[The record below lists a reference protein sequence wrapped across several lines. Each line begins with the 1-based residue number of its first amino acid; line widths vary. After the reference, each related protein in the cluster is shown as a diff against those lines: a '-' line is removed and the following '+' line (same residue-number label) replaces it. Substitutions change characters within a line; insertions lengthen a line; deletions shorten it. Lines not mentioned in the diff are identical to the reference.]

1 MASKLFYGQVIFLI
15 TVQPLFSLQI
25 DLREGLEKNERY
37 STLNLTDSENT
48 TCIKT
53 FNDFNK
59 LSKIECNFSTTYSQE
74 KSFSNSF
81 FNIKVEANNKSSR
94 VTIIPKKNTILF
106 SSDKDVSKLDFFY
119 PRDEIEQAQHWVAVG
134 FNGDKPPFIEN
145 KDLYNWKRINFPI
158 HLNYKNSP
166 IIGALDIDGHPIRE
180 ESTGDVDIYMDL
192 RDSYEKGQYRN
203 VISLGSRIL
212 NDFPNTL
219 FHPEIVLYQ
228 MRALFKLKGY
238 QQIIN
243 LSKEYLKDY
252 SGDGGVAE
260 VLLYTAYVH
269 SKLGFTSYAK
279 YYFVRLFEEHKD
291 SEFKNWGLIYYGDDR
306 ISGGKKAEAMKL
318 YKDALY
324 NTKDIEIATIAAYR
338 LGQIYLEDLKIDDSE
353 FYLSKI
359 VEGNPQFLLNDIN
372 RNYKLAKD
380 LSEHNKTKLSANML
394 RILLKDK
401 KFTDLDDYETMLKDL
416 GVWLDM
422 SGQVEDAYTEYERY
436 LKIYD
441 YGMFDKLVR
450 DNKDKLLFFRD
461 EKNETVRLNNYD
473 YLVEQYGHDSD
484 IGKQAV
490 YEKSKVLYDQKDFNT
505 VLSMENDLNNSSSIF
520 PDSLN
525 VLKNS
530 ALGLAKNN
538 LKNSNCNEA
547 IILVKKFEL
556 KLDQS
561 EDEQLYNCSMENS
574 QYKIAEEITKRR
586 IAQSEDTLKW
596 LYRYSQVL
604 INSGKYREFLKI
616 SDEVISMAKIEKN
629 SNYNEIYYDRYKA
642 FDMLQ
647 DNDKVLDSVAT
658 IDKLFKDSY
667 KNLQSFKTAV
677 DIAKNKKD
685 DLLIEKYGKK
695 VLAIQDRL
703 NSFVETPEIELLITT
718 SLQHQNKFSEVIQ
731 VLENL
736 LKRDLSNDIKSRV
749 YYEMGSAYNNLKNI
763 QKAKESFQKSF
774 ELSPNNSWGR
784 LSSDFLKLL

>member
-1 MASKLFYGQVIFLI
+1 
-15 TVQPLFSLQI
+15 
-25 DLREGLEKNERY
+25 
-37 STLNLTDSENT
+37 
-48 TCIKT
+48 
-53 FNDFNK
+53 
-59 LSKIECNFSTTYSQE
+59 
-74 KSFSNSF
+74 
-81 FNIKVEANNKSSR
+81 
-94 VTIIPKKNTILF
+94 
-106 SSDKDVSKLDFFY
+106 
-119 PRDEIEQAQHWVAVG
+119 
-134 FNGDKPPFIEN
+134 
-145 KDLYNWKRINFPI
+145 
-158 HLNYKNSP
+158 
-166 IIGALDIDGHPIRE
+166 
-180 ESTGDVDIYMDL
+180 
-192 RDSYEKGQYRN
+192 
-203 VISLGSRIL
+203 
-212 NDFPNTL
+212 
-219 FHPEIVLYQ
+219 
-228 MRALFKLKGY
+228 
-238 QQIIN
+238 
-243 LSKEYLKDY
+243 
-252 SGDGGVAE
+252 
-260 VLLYTAYVH
+260 
-269 SKLGFTSYAK
+269 
-279 YYFVRLFEEHKD
+279 
-291 SEFKNWGLIYYGDDR
+291 
-306 ISGGKKAEAMKL
+306 
-318 YKDALY
+318 
-324 NTKDIEIATIAAYR
+324 
-338 LGQIYLEDLKIDDSE
+338 
-353 FYLSKI
+353 
-359 VEGNPQFLLNDIN
+359 
-372 RNYKLAKD
+372 
-380 LSEHNKTKLSANML
+380 
-394 RILLKDK
+394 
-401 KFTDLDDYETMLKDL
+401 
-416 GVWLDM
+416 
-422 SGQVEDAYTEYERY
+422 
-436 LKIYD
+436 
-441 YGMFDKLVR
+441 
-450 DNKDKLLFFRD
+450 
-461 EKNETVRLNNYD
+461 
-473 YLVEQYGHDSD
+473 
-484 IGKQAV
+484 
-490 YEKSKVLYDQKDFNT
+490 
-505 VLSMENDLNNSSSIF
+505 MENDLNNSSSIF